1 MRRTIGVVA
10 GVVVAVGLG
19 SQAWAA
25 RDSPRT
31 PVAQTDVR
39 PVPLDVVV
47 LSEGLVNG
55 STQHSALSD
64 GFVSYDEVVAA
75 SRIATECATQAGM
88 GLGFKV
94 FPLPVRRDPSGTPG
108 QGLEIAPI
116 SPNSI
121 ERARDL
127 EQEID
132 RCNAE
137 HLVLVQVEFN
147 GSRLLDSEGTNVVE
161 EMLRVHGQ
169 LRDPS

>member
-75 SRIATECATQAGM
+75 SRICAT
-88 GLGFKV
+88 L
-94 FPLPVRRDPSGTPG
+94 
-108 QGLEIAPI
+108 
-116 SPNSI
+116 
-121 ERARDL
+121 
-127 EQEID
+127 
-132 RCNAE
+132 
-137 HLVLVQVEFN
+137 
-147 GSRLLDSEGTNVVE
+147 
-161 EMLRVHGQ
+161 
-169 LRDPS
+169 